1 MKKRGVTVKRDS
13 DVFHFLSRSIFTV
26 LMLPAL
32 CFGTVCANEDR
43 SKGQNQSLAEKLYYR
58 ENGELVSEK
67 ERTYDEN
74 GDLQKAST

>member
-1 MKKRGVTVKRDS
+1 
-13 DVFHFLSRSIFTV
+13 
-26 LMLPAL
+26 MLPAL